1 LVTIVPTDPI
11 NKGQVR
17 TEAAGL
23 TNTQVQQICLAV
35 EQHWNKI
42 RDTSAARR
50 MTPWTLIK
58 NQIAEARRM
67 NSLG

>member
-1 LVTIVPTDPI
+1 LTD
-11 NKGQVR
+11 
-17 TEAAGL
+17 AH
-23 TNTQVQQICLAV
+23 VQQICLGV